1 MQVDRSDLY
10 LERAY
15 RWEKELANR
24 RFMTQPLGGGRVRE
38 YTWAEAMA
46 EARKIAQYIKSLNF
60 PAKSNIAILAKN
72 SAHFILFDLAIW
84 MAGHSSVALYPTLTA
99 DIVRYILEHSESK
112 LLFVGKLDTWDEMK
126 PGVPQ
131 GLPCISCELSPKNDF
146 TKWEDIVAKT
156 PPIEGNPSR
165 DPDETS
171 MIIYTSGSTGKPKG
185 VEHTFRTTAFAVKGF
200 QTQLGW
206 KQDDRMLSYLPLAH
220 AFERAA
226 VEGPSIYMGFQLFFA
241 ESLETFVED
250 VKRCRPTVF
259 HSVPRLWLKFQQG
272 VLKKMPE
279 EKLRRMLK
287 IPILSGMV
295 RKKVLAGLGLDA
307 ARLAVTGSA
316 PIPPE
321 LIQWYRDL
329 GLELLEGYAMSENF
343 SYSHLSLPGKTR
355 VGYVGNTLPEV
366 QVRITP
372 EGEIQV
378 KSDAT
383 MKGYYK
389 EPGLTAEAFTPDR
402 FLKTGDRGEIDSEGR
417 LKITGRVKELF
428 KTSKGKYVAPVPIE
442 NLLNADRRIEQ
453 SCVFGANQ
461 PQPFAVIVLNEE
473 LRKQLKNGT
482 PKSDVEPGLAK
493 LLADVN
499 RQIPQYEQLELLVVA
514 KDPWLIEN
522 GFLTPSMKIRRAII
536 EERYGPK
543 IDDWYA
549 ARKQVLWE
557 A

>member
-1 MQVDRSDLY
+1 
-10 LERAY
+10 
-15 RWEKELANR
+15 
-24 RFMTQPLGGGRVRE
+24 
-38 YTWAEAMA
+38 
-46 EARKIAQYIKSLNF
+46 
-60 PAKSNIAILAKN
+60 
-72 SAHFILFDLAIW
+72 
-84 MAGHSSVALYPTLTA
+84 
-99 DIVRYILEHSESK
+99 
-112 LLFVGKLDTWDEMK
+112 
-126 PGVPQ
+126 
-131 GLPCISCELSPKNDF
+131 
-146 TKWEDIVAKT
+146 
-156 PPIEGNPSR
+156 
-165 DPDETS
+165 
-171 MIIYTSGSTGKPKG
+171 
-185 VEHTFRTTAFAVKGF
+185 
-200 QTQLGW
+200 
-206 KQDDRMLSYLPLAH
+206 
-220 AFERAA
+220 
-226 VEGPSIYMGFQLFFA
+226 
-241 ESLETFVED
+241 